1 MGEVLGHVIEL
12 SGSQL
17 TARVDASVIS
27 DGLIGIGQMVRVGC
41 LEHAVIGAIS
51 AIRVEDSVQRTGV
64 FAADLFG
71 EIVPSRE
78 GAPQFRRG
86 LSRYP
91 GLGAPVFI
99 AEKGDLATVYAPSRG
114 TKIRVG
120 TMCQDPTRPALI
132 MMNELLAKHFAVIGT
147 SGSGKSC
154 AVALILSAMLA
165 EHPGAHIVLL
175 DPHNEYAAAFGDVAE
190 VINVANL
197 QMPFWLLDFEEA
209 VRILVRGGTAKEQE
223 AQALILKDAIVRA
236 RRQYAGDGPTALS
249 ITVDTPVPFRLS
261 DLLRCIYEGM
271 GSLERPD
278 TSAPYLRL
286 KTRLESLRD
295 DKRFAFMFSERLVPR
310 DTLSQFVGRMLR
322 IPPAGKPVTVID
334 LSGLPSE
341 VTDVVVSLACRIMF
355 DFVLWSEDID
365 VPPILLVCEEAH
377 RYTPADERVGFA
389 AAARAITRLAKEGRK
404 YGISLCLVSQRPSE
418 LSPDTLSQC
427 GTIFS
432 LRLGNEVDQ
441 RFVAAVLPDAAQGM
455 LAALPTLGTQEV
467 IISGE
472 AVALPMRVRFDDL
485 PVERRPS
492 SGSANFSEAWRA
504 GSAQLP
510 AEAAE
515 LVAEGI
521 RKWRLQTRSRRLLV

>member
-1 MGEVLGHVIEL
+1 MRQALGHVIGL
-12 SGSQL
+12 NGSQM
-17 TARVDASVIS
+17 TARIDPSAIS
-27 DGLIGIGQMVRVGC
+27 DGLVGLGQMVTVGC
-41 LEHAVIGAIS
+41 LEHAVIGTIS
-51 AIRVEDSVQRTGV
+51 AIRTEDSAQRTGV
-64 FAADLFG
+64 FVADLFG
-71 EIVPSRE
+71 EIVPSLDE
-78 GAPQFRRG
+78 APQFRRG
-86 LSRYP
+86 VSRYP

-99 AEKGDLATVYAPSRG
+99 ADRADLATVYAPSRG
-114 TKIRVG
+114 SQIRVG
-120 TMCQDPTRPALI
+120 TMCQDPARPALI
-132 MMNELLAKHFAVIGT
+132 MMNELLAKHFAVLGT
-147 SGSGKSC
+147 TGSGKSC
-154 AVALILSAMLA
+154 AVTLILSAMLA

-175 DPHNEYAAAFGDVAE
+175 DPHNEYAGAFGDLAE

-209 VRILVRGGTAKEQE
+209 VRILVRGGTAQEQE
-223 AQALILKDAIVRA
+223 AQTLILKDAIVRA
-236 RRQYAGDGPTALS
+236 RRQYAGDDPNTLA

-295 DKRFAFMFSERLVPR
+295 DRRFAFMFSERLVPR

-322 IPPAGKPVTVID
+322 LPPAGKPVAVID

-355 DFVLWSEDID
+355 DFVLWSENIH

-389 AAARAITRLAKEGRK
+389 AAARAITRIAKEGRK

-432 LRLGNEVDQ
+432 LRLGNELDQ

-472 AVALPMRVRFDDL
+472 GVPLPMRVRFDDL
-485 PVERRPS
+485 PLERRPC
-492 SGSANFSEAWRA
+492 SGSANFSEAWRDA
-504 GSAQLP
+504 SAHVP
-510 AEAAE
+510 AKAVE

-521 RKWRLQTRSRRLLV
+521 RQWRLQTRSRLLV